1 VPDATAGRLRLL
13 PTGRRPERPSAFL
26 GGARDRIVALMQ
38 ELAGDATY
46 VLLDT
51 PPLLALAD
59 AFPFALSADTVLVV
73 ARQGR
78 TTRQNAQSVR
88 ATLEGLGAKRVAIVL
103 TDVAGADGYGYY
115 QYSRRPQR
123 QRT

>member
-1 VPDATAGRLRLL
+1 
-13 PTGRRPERPSAFL
+13 
-26 GGARDRIVALMQ
+26 MQ
-38 ELAGDATY
+38 ELARDATY

-78 TTRQNAQSVR
+78 TTKQNAQSVR

-103 TDVAGADGYGYY
+103 TDVAGGDGYGYY
-115 QYSRRPQR
+115 QYGRRPER